1 MARVIS
7 SADELREVVPPP
19 TQVVADKAIDHI
31 DDASRRFLKASPFF
45 LLATSAADGSCDVSP
60 RGDPPGSVLV
70 LDRSTLAFG
79 DRKGNRRLDSLR
91 NILANPQVGMLFLV
105 PGSGDTLRVNG
116 TARIVADADY
126 LPEMA
131 RGGVVPHLA
140 IEVVVDELFLHCS
153 KASAGPR
160 CGIPRRGPRRARCP
174 RPGRWSAASTPR
186 SRSRR
191 RRSTRRWRR
200 ARSSTATDRP
210 VLSCCR
216 RRGAASPAPR
226 PGPPRA

>member
-7 SADELREVVPPP
+7 SADELREIVPPP

-31 DDASRRFLKASPFF
+31 DDASRRFLEASPFF

-153 KASAGPR
+153 KAFGRSALWDPASWPAKGEVPSAGEIVRSQHPR
-160 CGIPRRGPRRARCP
+160 VTVPAAEIDAALEE
-174 RPGRWSAASTPR
+174 SAVVNR
-186 SRSRR
+186 Y
-191 RRSTRRWRR
+191 
-200 ARSSTATDRP
+200 
-210 VLSCCR
+210 
-216 RRGAASPAPR
+216 
-226 PGPPRA
+226 

>member
-1 MARVIS
+1 
-7 SADELREVVPPP
+7 
-19 TQVVADKAIDHI
+19 
-31 DDASRRFLKASPFF
+31 
-45 LLATSAADGSCDVSP
+45 
-60 RGDPPGSVLV
+60 V

-153 KASAGPR
+153 KAFGRSALWDPASWPAKGEVPSAGEMVRSQHPAVTVPAAE
-160 CGIPRRGPRRARCP
+160 IDAALEE
-174 RPGRWSAASTPR
+174 SAVVNR
-186 SRSRR
+186 Y
-191 RRSTRRWRR
+191 
-200 ARSSTATDRP
+200 
-210 VLSCCR
+210 
-216 RRGAASPAPR
+216 
-226 PGPPRA
+226 

>member
-31 DDASRRFLKASPFF
+31 DDASRRFLEASPFF

-70 LDRSTLAFG
+70 LGRSTLAFG

-153 KASAGPR
+153 KAFGRSALWDPAPWPAKGEVPS
-160 CGIPRRGPRRARCP
+160 
-174 RPGRWSAASTPR
+174 PGRWSAASTPR
-186 SRSRR
+186 SRSRQP
-191 RRSTRRWRR
+191 RSTRRWRR
-200 ARSSTATDRP
+200 VRSST
-210 VLSCCR
+210 
-216 RRGAASPAPR
+216 
-226 PGPPRA
+226 